1 MTSFTFEFTFS
12 DRSLGKLPKC
22 AILTESARRV
32 MLTATDAK
40 DIDFLAVVQRC
51 LDVKGWW
58 PPRSRRPGGL
68 LDDGD
73 LSVVV
78 AGLEAR
84 LTTSGGG
91 ADAAL
96 RCLLTFQSFDRESPL
111 SPPMAASLLKLA
123 SSADLLSADS
133 LANLGLLLVHQLK
146 GSAHQVS
153 DLA

>member
-1 MTSFTFEFTFS
+1 
-12 DRSLGKLPKC
+12 
-22 AILTESARRV
+22 
-32 MLTATDAK
+32 MLTAADAK

-78 AGLEAR
+78 TGLEAR
-84 LTTSGGG
+84 LTSGGG

-111 SPPMAASLLKLA
+111 SPTMAASLLKLA
-123 SSADLLSADS
+123 SSADNLSADS